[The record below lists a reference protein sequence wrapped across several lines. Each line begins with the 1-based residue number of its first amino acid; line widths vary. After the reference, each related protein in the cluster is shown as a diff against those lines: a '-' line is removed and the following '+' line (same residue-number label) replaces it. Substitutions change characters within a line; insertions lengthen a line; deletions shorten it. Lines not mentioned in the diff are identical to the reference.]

1 MATLGFSRQGAG
13 PPLVLLHAL
22 GSSRAAWD
30 PVVPRLAE
38 HFDVIAVDLPGFGE
52 SAPLPSGVEPH
63 PARMAAAVV
72 DVLDDLHIDRP
83 HVAGNSLGGWV
94 GLELARLRPV
104 SSLTLLAPAGLWR
117 GDTPRYCLAT
127 LRTTRWTSRHFPA
140 TLSRLVSYRLGRI
153 LVLGQ
158 THGRPTRVTPDRAR
172 AAIRALGTAPGYD
185 AALAATVHRHQ
196 SAGPALGTPVTVAF
210 GSRDLVLLPHQS
222 RHLDQLPPGTRSRS
236 LPGCGHVPMSDDPCA
251 VVSLISACAA
261 SGGPA

>member
-94 GLELARLRPV
+94 ALELARLRPV

-117 GDTPRYCLAT
+117 HATPLYCLLS
-127 LRTTRWTSRHFPA
+127 LRTTRWAARHAPGV
-140 TLSRLVSYRLGRI
+140 LSRLVGHRKGRV

-158 THGRPTRVTPDRAR
+158 THGRPMRMTPERAR
-172 AAIRALGTAPGYD
+172 EAIRTLGTAPGFD
-185 AALAATVHRHQ
+185 AALAATVHRHHP
-196 SAGPALGTPVTVAF
+196 AGPALGAPVT
-210 GSRDLVLLPHQS
+210 
-222 RHLDQLPPGTRSRS
+222 
-236 LPGCGHVPMSDDPCA
+236 
-251 VVSLISACAA
+251 
-261 SGGPA
+261 